1 MASSRIVL
9 CTYLSKRGGELC
21 CFTGIVR
28 ILVGFSRVSK
38 VRFGIRVSVR
48 IRVSLVLVIGWV

>member
-1 MASSRIVL
+1 MASSQIVL
-9 CTYLSKRGGELC
+9 CTYLSKRGELC